1 MSKYTAS
8 HVNPQGPGDARP
20 TALQVVEDEGLIGKL
35 AGKTVLVTGA
45 NTGIGLETARA
56 FHATGATL
64 FLTARDSAKAQQ
76 AIDGVKNGPGPKSGA
91 PIHAIELRLDSL
103 VSVRSAAREFLAKS
117 EKLNLLVLNAGVM
130 ATPEGKTEDGFETQF
145 GTNYL
150 GHFLLFNLLK
160 PALLSAST
168 PEFQSRVISVSSMGH
183 RASGVRLDDLDFK
196 KEPYEPWTAY
206 GRSKTA
212 NIYLANEIERRYG
225 FEGLHALSVHP
236 GVIDTNL
243 TQFLPKDVLDHFFNK
258 DEALQKLMKNIPQG
272 AATTVY
278 AALSKDWEGR
288 GGKFLNNLAEEKPAK
303 PDEDW
308 MQNPVGYAPWAYDEE
323 TAKKL
328 WEESNKLVGTAYE

>member
-1 MSKYTAS
+1 MSKYAAS

-20 TALQVVEDEGLIGKL
+20 TALQVIEDEGLIGKL
-35 AGKTVLVTGA
+35 TGKVVLVTGA
-45 NTGIGLETARA
+45 NAGIGLETARA
-56 FHATGATL
+56 IHATGATL
-64 FLTARDSAKAQQ
+64 VLTARDSTKAQQ
-76 AIDGVKNGPGPKSGA
+76 AIDNVKNGPGPKSGA

-103 VSVRSAAREFLAKS
+103 VSVRSAARAFFAKS
-117 EKLNLLVLNAGVM
+117 DKLNVLILNAGVM
-130 ATPEGKTEDGFETQF
+130 ATPQGKTEDGFETQF

-150 GHFLLFNLLK
+150 GHFLLFQLLK

-168 PEFQSRVISVSSMGH
+168 PEFQSRVISLSSMGH
-183 RASGVRLDDLDFK
+183 RASGIHLDDLNFE

-225 FEGLHALSVHP
+225 SKGLHALSVHP

-243 TQFLPKDVLDHFFNK
+243 TQFLPEEVVDNFFKK
-258 DEALQKLMKNIPQG
+258 DEALQKVMKSIPQG

-278 AALSKDWEGR
+278 AALSKEWEGR

-308 MQNPVGYAPWAYDEE
+308 MQNPVGYAPWAYDVES
-323 TAKKL
+323 ASKL
-328 WEESNKLVGTAYE
+328 WEESNTLVGANDE